1 MDSARALSGAYKT
14 TAGEIRESV
23 ADLSGFITDALE
35 LLGRPGQN
43 SVYGPIPALYEVN
56 RHLTSD
62 KDDLDWRLD
71 WIEMSDARPLGVTGQ
86 VQLVMGDTLRETL
99 EDEGI
104 GDKYAELVEEMFAQ
118 GKSLKQAIARAEFE
132 RDLDELAELAAEFID
147 DPNKNPFDYRTVDA
161 IDERI
166 EEIQWDLLG
175 KGLIDQGPY
184 GLELSILIALRDALV
199 AKEEG
204 SPFEIRPSDLARRHP
219 HDLSPEAELFARIQS
234 HEPTAELTKVLEGLL
249 ALQSSFTE
257 QQIEDYVNAK
267 HTLSNHEQLLVGQ
280 LGRIGRFN
288 LTPAEVAERNAII
301 DELTGGDEL
310 VSQRLDEL
318 LAAELPVAVALRL
331 ATISEDAGAL
341 DKHISTLR
349 EIYGANDVGEPTHSA
364 DQLGLSDNDYFTGLN
379 DDTIAE
385 VFELDLAFA
394 DQGAPDPLLT
404 DQERAALGEFHANFE
419 ALAALTAVMV
429 FGTSSQDYGVVSS
442 AGIHWHHLEALA
454 NGEFDATVIH
464 DGGAFGTSYD
474 TGLSVWELFALEY
487 PELAATLTPAEV
499 QRIAR
504 QLLDSPEAWNKVSG
518 SRSGTEILNAD
529 QHDFSGSTAR
539 SGVNLEDLN
548 GFDQQEQLRHFL
560 FPYLESIDTAN
571 GGTADQTL
579 SAHDF
584 AEWLLQQ
591 PDLPHQLRDQ
601 VNSAVAAGLTDQG
614 GWDYIFRTF
623 EVAGYVV
630 AGATLVF
637 LPGGNVA
644 ILGSLTAAGVAVGVG
659 EAVAGHQTG
668 NDDAAAWALAGLALD
683 LIDIAEIGTFTTA
696 ASRAARNGGSE
707 LLADAFEGLR
717 RTNPEVVGALD
728 DAFTDPQIARLL
740 HEVANNHDPVA
751 LARLE
756 LELTSLL
763 TASGVPVSEASAF
776 TSKLV
781 ATGLET
787 PGLSVGNYEQ
797 ARDLFDANPDSID
810 AIGRVIETAD
820 DPIRTMSDLT
830 LAGDNAAAVVET
842 MERFGVASRFV
853 NLENPGWIHYPDE
866 FGFGAPPVRTVL
878 EPGTRIDR
886 YGENFGQYLSP
897 AGTPFDHRSIPPSQE
912 FDAVTEFEV
921 VRPLPVADGPIA
933 EWFDQPGNGTQYF
946 IPTESDV
953 QDAIAKG
960 FELPDNIV
968 VVPDEWASSKEMMLE
983 WLEAEEYIVQV
994 AVR

>member
-99 EDEGI
+99 EEEGI

-147 DPNKNPFDYRTVDA
+147 DPNKNPFDYRTVDD

-184 GLELSILIALRDALV
+184 GLELSILMTLRDALV

-219 HDLSPEAELFARIQS
+219 HDLSPEAELFARLQS

-280 LGRIGRFN
+280 LGKIGRFN

-349 EIYGANDVGEPTHSA
+349 EIYGANDVGAPTHSA

-419 ALAALTAVMV
+419 AIAALTAVMV
-429 FGTSSQDYGVVSS
+429 FGTGSQAYGVVSS

-464 DGGAFGTSYD
+464 DGGAYGTSYD
-474 TGLSVWELFALEY
+474 TGLSVGN
-487 PELAATLTPAEV
+487 
-499 QRIAR
+499 
-504 QLLDSPEAWNKVSG
+504 S
-518 SRSGTEILNAD
+518 SRS
-529 QHDFSGSTAR
+529 STR
-539 SGVNLEDLN
+539 SC
-548 GFDQQEQLRHFL
+548 
-560 FPYLESIDTAN
+560 
-571 GGTADQTL
+571 
-579 SAHDF
+579 
-584 AEWLLQQ
+584 
-591 PDLPHQLRDQ
+591 
-601 VNSAVAAGLTDQG
+601 
-614 GWDYIFRTF
+614 
-623 EVAGYVV
+623 
-630 AGATLVF
+630 
-637 LPGGNVA
+637 
-644 ILGSLTAAGVAVGVG
+644 
-659 EAVAGHQTG
+659 
-668 NDDAAAWALAGLALD
+668 
-683 LIDIAEIGTFTTA
+683 
-696 ASRAARNGGSE
+696 
-707 LLADAFEGLR
+707 
-717 RTNPEVVGALD
+717 
-728 DAFTDPQIARLL
+728 PQR
-740 HEVANNHDPVA
+740 
-751 LARLE
+751 
-756 LELTSLL
+756 
-763 TASGVPVSEASAF
+763 
-776 TSKLV
+776 
-781 ATGLET
+781 
-787 PGLSVGNYEQ
+787 
-797 ARDLFDANPDSID
+797 
-810 AIGRVIETAD
+810 
-820 DPIRTMSDLT
+820 
-830 LAGDNAAAVVET
+830 
-842 MERFGVASRFV
+842 
-853 NLENPGWIHYPDE
+853 
-866 FGFGAPPVRTVL
+866 
-878 EPGTRIDR
+878 
-886 YGENFGQYLSP
+886 
-897 AGTPFDHRSIPPSQE
+897 
-912 FDAVTEFEV
+912 
-921 VRPLPVADGPIA
+921 
-933 EWFDQPGNGTQYF
+933 
-946 IPTESDV
+946 
-953 QDAIAKG
+953 
-960 FELPDNIV
+960 
-968 VVPDEWASSKEMMLE
+968 
-983 WLEAEEYIVQV
+983 
-994 AVR
+994 